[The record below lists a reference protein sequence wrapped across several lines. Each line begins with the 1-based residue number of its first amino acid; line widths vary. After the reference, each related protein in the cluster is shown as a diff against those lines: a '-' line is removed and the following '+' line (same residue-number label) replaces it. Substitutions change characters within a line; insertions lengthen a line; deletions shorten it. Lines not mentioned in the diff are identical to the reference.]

1 MNEAQKNEQNKVKT
15 ILHNMALDKDF
26 SSVYSDVDGL
36 SLQNLFYV
44 KNNYFPYCD
53 MFTQSREDSENYFDT
68 VGLFK
73 ELKERYGEIGYQT
86 VVYSNINLSKDE
98 KNIGFSIIIPAL
110 NIFAR
115 IEKSISEAYVLY
127 GEDDYEAVAE
137 FEEICKKYYVKPANK
152 LNNIRLLRVTQTGYD
167 LSDFEVETVED
178 FNLQEQYN
186 DDFITEDEKITSF
199 VKKEKSGII
208 ILHGEKGTGKST
220 YINHLINTNPEKMF
234 VYFPSALV
242 PLLGEPSFTDF
253 FPRLKDSI
261 LILEDCENALRS
273 RESASGNPAVNQLL
287 NLSDGLLKSLGIKFI
302 CTFNAPPDEIDE
314 ALLRKGRL
322 FSKYEFKKLDAEKSS
337 ALLTKIYGKEIT
349 TSVPMSLADIYYYD
363 EDSYEEEKR
372 VAIGFD
378 LDQE

>member
-1 MNEAQKNEQNKVKT
+1 MNEARKIEQSVAKT
-15 ILHNMALDKDF
+15 MLHNMALD
-26 SSVYSDVDGL
+26 SELSNVYSDVDGL

-68 VGLFK
+68 MNLIK
-73 ELKERYGEIGYQT
+73 DLKEKYAEVGYQM

-98 KNIGFSIIIPAL
+98 RNIGFSIIIPTL

-115 IEKSISEAYVLY
+115 VEKSVSEAYVLY
-127 GEDDYEAVAE
+127 GENDMEAVEE
-137 FEEICKKYYVKPANK
+137 FEAICRKHYTKPATK

-167 LSDFEVETVED
+167 LSDFEVDTVED
-178 FNLQEQYN
+178 FCLEEQYN
-186 DDFITEDEKITSF
+186 DDFIPEDEKISAF

-220 YINHLINTNPEKMF
+220 YINHLINENPEKMF

-242 PLLGEPSFTDF
+242 PLLGEPTFTDF

-261 LILEDCENALRS
+261 LILEDCEDALRS
-273 RESASGNPAVNQLL
+273 REATGGNRAVNQLL

-302 CTFNAPPDEIDE
+302 CTFNAPPEEIDE

-372 VAIGFD
+372 AAIGFD

>member
-1 MNEAQKNEQNKVKT
+1 
-15 ILHNMALDKDF
+15 
-26 SSVYSDVDGL
+26 
-36 SLQNLFYV
+36 
-44 KNNYFPYCD
+44 

-68 VGLFK
+68 LSLIK
-73 ELKERYGEIGYQT
+73 ELKEKYAEIGYQM

-98 KNIGFSIIIPAL
+98 RNIGFSIIIPTL

-115 IEKSISEAYVLY
+115 VEKSVSEAYVLY
-127 GEDDYEAVAE
+127 GENDMEAVEE
-137 FEEICKKYYVKPANK
+137 FEAICRKHYTKPATK

-167 LSDFEVETVED
+167 LSDFEVDTVED
-178 FNLQEQYN
+178 FCLEEQYN
-186 DDFITEDEKITSF
+186 DDFIPEDEKISAF

-220 YINHLINTNPEKMF
+220 YINHLINSNPEKQF

-261 LILEDCENALRS
+261 LILEDCEDALRS
-273 RESASGNPAVNQLL
+273 REAAGGNRAVNQLL

-302 CTFNAPPDEIDE
+302 CTFNAPPEEIDE

-322 FSKYEFKKLDAEKSS
+322 FSKYEFRKLDAEKSS
-337 ALLTKIYGKEIT
+337 ALLTKVYGKEIK

-363 EDSYEEEKR
+363 EDSYEDKKQ
-372 VAIGFD
+372 ATIGFD
-378 LDQE
+378 LDEE

>member
-1 MNEAQKNEQNKVKT
+1 MSETKKLEQEAVKNM
-15 ILHNMALDKDF
+15 LHNMALDKHL
-26 SSVYSDVDGL
+26 SSVYSEVDGL

-44 KNNYFPYCD
+44 KNGYFPYCD
-53 MFTQSREDSENYFDT
+53 MFTQSREESENYFDT
-68 VGLFK
+68 KSLIA
-73 ELKERYGEIGYQT
+73 ELKEKYKEVGYQM
-86 VVYSNINLSKDE
+86 VVYSNINLSKNE
-98 KNIGFSIIIPAL
+98 KNIGFSIIIPTL

-115 IEKSISEAYVLY
+115 IEKSVSEAYILY
-127 GEDDYEAVAE
+127 GEDDAEALEE
-137 FEEICKKYYVKPANK
+137 FEEICKKHYKTPDKK
-152 LNNIRLLRVTQTGYD
+152 LNNIRLLRVTQQGYD
-167 LSDFEVETVED
+167 LSDFEIDTVED
-178 FNLQEQYN
+178 FNLEEQYN
-186 DDFITEDEKITSF
+186 DDFIPEDEKITAF

-261 LILEDCENALRS
+261 LILEDCEDALRS
-273 RESASGNPAVNQLL
+273 REAVGGNRAVNQLL

-302 CTFNAPPDEIDE
+302 CTFNAPPEEIDE

-337 ALLTKIYGKEIT
+337 ALLSKLYDKEIT
-349 TSVPMSLADIYYYD
+349 VTEPMSLADIYYYD
-363 EDSYEEEKR
+363 ETSYEDAPRET
-372 VAIGFD
+372 IGFA
-378 LDQE
+378 

>member
-1 MNEAQKNEQNKVKT
+1 MSEIKKIEQNAVKT
-15 ILHNMALDKDF
+15 ILHNMALDKEF
-26 SSVYSDVDGL
+26 SSVYSEVDGL
-36 SLQNLFYV
+36 SLQNLYYV
-44 KNNYFPYCD
+44 KNGYFPYCD
-53 MFTQSREDSENYFDT
+53 MFTQTREESENYFDT
-68 VGLFK
+68 KSLIT
-73 ELKERYGEIGYQT
+73 ELKEKYKDIGYQM

-98 KNIGFSIIIPAL
+98 KNIGFSIIIPTL

-115 IEKSISEAYVLY
+115 VEKSVSEAYILY
-127 GEDDYEAVAE
+127 GENDYDAVEE
-137 FEEICKKYYVKPANK
+137 FEETIKKHYTAPEKK
-152 LNNIRLLRVTQTGYD
+152 LNNIRLLRVTQQGYD
-167 LSDFEVETVED
+167 LSDFEVDTVND
-178 FNLQEQYN
+178 FCLEEQYN
-186 DDFITEDEKITSF
+186 DDFIPEDEKITAF

-273 RESASGNPAVNQLL
+273 RESTGGNNAVNQLL

-302 CTFNAPPDEIDE
+302 CTFNAPPEEIDE

-322 FSKYEFKKLDAEKSS
+322 FSKYEFKKLNAEKSS
-337 ALLTKIYGKEIT
+337 ALLTKLYGKEIKT
-349 TSVPMSLADIYYYD
+349 DEPMSLADIYYYD
-363 EDSYEEEKR
+363 ETSYEETP
-372 VAIGFD
+372 VAQIGFD
-378 LDQE
+378 LE

>member
-1 MNEAQKNEQNKVKT
+1 MSEIKKIEQNAVKT
-15 ILHNMALDKDF
+15 ILHNMALDKEF
-26 SSVYSDVDGL
+26 SSVYSEVDGL

-44 KNNYFPYCD
+44 KNGYFPYCD
-53 MFTQSREDSENYFDT
+53 MFTQTREESENYFDT
-68 VGLFK
+68 KSLIT
-73 ELKERYGEIGYQT
+73 ELKEKYKDIGYQM

-98 KNIGFSIIIPAL
+98 KNIGFSIIIPTL

-115 IEKSISEAYVLY
+115 VEKSVSEAYILY
-127 GEDDYEAVAE
+127 GENDYDAVEE
-137 FEEICKKYYVKPANK
+137 FEKTIKKHYTAPEKK
-152 LNNIRLLRVTQTGYD
+152 LNNIRLLRVTQQGYD
-167 LSDFEVETVED
+167 LSDFEVDTVND
-178 FNLQEQYN
+178 FCLEEQYN
-186 DDFITEDEKITSF
+186 DDFIPEDEKITAF

-273 RESASGNPAVNQLL
+273 RESTGGNNAVNQLL

-302 CTFNAPPDEIDE
+302 CTFNAPPEEIDE

-322 FSKYEFKKLDAEKSS
+322 FSKYEFKKLNAEKSS
-337 ALLTKIYGKEIT
+337 ALLTKLYGKEIKT
-349 TSVPMSLADIYYYD
+349 DEPMSLADIYYYD
-363 EDSYEEEKR
+363 ETSYEEMP
-372 VAIGFD
+372 VAQIGFD
-378 LDQE
+378 LE

>member
-1 MNEAQKNEQNKVKT
+1 MSETKKLEQEAVKNM
-15 ILHNMALDKDF
+15 LHNMALDKHL
-26 SSVYSDVDGL
+26 SSVYSEVDGL

-44 KNNYFPYCD
+44 KNGYFPYCD
-53 MFTQSREDSENYFDT
+53 MFTQSREESENYFDT
-68 VGLFK
+68 KSLIT
-73 ELKERYGEIGYQT
+73 ELKEKYANVGYQM
-86 VVYSNINLSKDE
+86 VVYSNINLSKNE
-98 KNIGFSIIIPAL
+98 KNIGFSIIIPTL

-115 IEKSISEAYVLY
+115 IEKSVSEAYILY
-127 GEDDYEAVAE
+127 GEDDAEALEE
-137 FEEICKKYYVKPANK
+137 FEEICKKHYKTPDKK
-152 LNNIRLLRVTQTGYD
+152 LNNIRLLRVTQQGYD
-167 LSDFEVETVED
+167 LSDFEIDTVED
-178 FNLQEQYN
+178 FNLEEQYN
-186 DDFITEDEKITSF
+186 DDFIPEDEKITAF

-261 LILEDCENALRS
+261 LILEDCEDALRS
-273 RESASGNPAVNQLL
+273 REAVGGNRAVNQLL

-302 CTFNAPPDEIDE
+302 CTFNAPPEEIDE

-337 ALLTKIYGKEIT
+337 ALLSKLYEKEIT
-349 TSVPMSLADIYYYD
+349 VTEPMSLADIYYYD
-363 EDSYEEEKR
+363 ETSYEDAPRET
-372 VAIGFD
+372 IGFA
-378 LDQE
+378 

>member
-1 MNEAQKNEQNKVKT
+1 MNEAKKIEQNAVKVV
-15 ILHNMALDKDF
+15 LHNMSLDKEF
-26 SSVYSDVDGL
+26 SNVYSDVDGL

-44 KNNYFPYCD
+44 KNGYFPFCD

-68 VGLFK
+68 ISLIK
-73 ELKERYGEIGYQT
+73 ELKEKYDEVGYQM

-98 KNIGFSIIIPAL
+98 RNIGFSIIIPTL

-115 IEKSISEAYVLY
+115 VEKSVSEAYVLY
-127 GEDDYEAVAE
+127 GENDTEALEE
-137 FEEICKKYYVKPANK
+137 FEAICRKHYVKPATK

-167 LSDFEVETVED
+167 LSDFEVDTVED
-178 FNLQEQYN
+178 FCLEEQYN
-186 DDFITEDEKITSF
+186 DDFIPEAEKISDF

-273 RESASGNPAVNQLL
+273 RESTGGNPAVNQLL

-302 CTFNAPPDEIDE
+302 CTFNAPPEEIDE

-322 FSKYEFKKLDAEKSS
+322 FSKYKFEKLNAEKSS

-363 EDSYEEEKR
+363 EASYEDQKQA
-372 VAIGFD
+372 AIGFD
-378 LDQE
+378 LDNE

>member
-1 MNEAQKNEQNKVKT
+1 MSETKKLEQEAVKNM
-15 ILHNMALDKDF
+15 LHNMALDKHL
-26 SSVYSDVDGL
+26 SSVYSEVDGL

-44 KNNYFPYCD
+44 KNGYFPYCD
-53 MFTQSREDSENYFDT
+53 MFTQSREESENYFDT
-68 VGLFK
+68 KSLIA
-73 ELKERYGEIGYQT
+73 ELKEKYKEVGYQM

-98 KNIGFSIIIPAL
+98 KNIGFSIIIPTL

-115 IEKSISEAYVLY
+115 IEKSVSEAYILY
-127 GEDDYEAVAE
+127 GEDDAEALEE
-137 FEEICKKYYVKPANK
+137 FEEICKKHYKTPDKK
-152 LNNIRLLRVTQTGYD
+152 LNNIRLLRVTQQGYD
-167 LSDFEVETVED
+167 LSDFEVETVDD

-186 DDFITEDEKITSF
+186 DDFIPEDEKITAF

-261 LILEDCENALRS
+261 LILEDCEDALRS
-273 RESASGNPAVNQLL
+273 REAVGGNRAVNQLL

-302 CTFNAPPDEIDE
+302 CTFNAPPEEIDE

-337 ALLTKIYGKEIT
+337 ALLSKLYEKEIT
-349 TSVPMSLADIYYYD
+349 VTEPMSLADIYYYD
-363 EDSYEEEKR
+363 EASYEDVPR
-372 VAIGFD
+372 ATIGFV
-378 LDQE
+378 